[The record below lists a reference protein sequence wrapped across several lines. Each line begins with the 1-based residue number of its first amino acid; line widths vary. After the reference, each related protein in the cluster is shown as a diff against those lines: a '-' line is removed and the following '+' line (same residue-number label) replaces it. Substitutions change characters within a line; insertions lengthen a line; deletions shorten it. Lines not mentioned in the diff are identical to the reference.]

1 MSEEFTTWN
10 DGDEKSK
17 AEAMSQH
24 SDNVDAYS
32 GVKKSTAGYQQSFI
46 GVGPNVSVRP
56 EFGRDDYYAF
66 RPSEKPSNDYRRAI
80 SQCLAAY
87 DKVGI
92 IRNVIDLMGD
102 FGSQGIEVVH
112 QNKSADRFFK
122 QWFKS
127 VNGKERSERFLN
139 NLYKTG
145 NVVVYR
151 SYADV
156 TPKLEKY
163 MKSVSQD
170 IIVDVPNMKDR
181 QIPWRYT
188 FFNPLTVTLND
199 GELGLFLGKPEY
211 SISTNKFVDKFNRG
225 ELPTD
230 VINALPPAVKSM
242 IDNGAKQIPLDPERV
257 RVFHY
262 KKDDWKQWAA
272 PMIYAILDDIVMLE
286 KMRLADMSALDGAI
300 SNIRLWTLGSLD
312 HKILPNKAAINKL
325 RDILASNTGGGT
337 MELVWG
343 PELSFSE
350 SSSDVYKF
358 LGSEKYSAVLNS
370 IYAGL
375 GVPPTLTGMA
385 SSGGGFTNNFISL
398 KTLVERLQY
407 GRSMLVKFWETEFEM
422 VRQAM
427 GFRHR
432 PHIHFDTMSLS
443 DDDAQKQLL
452 IQLADRDIISHE
464 TLLERF
470 GEIPEVEAIRVSHE
484 EKDRVEEKVAQRASP
499 YHNANHKQEM
509 EKIALQGGKVTT
521 DDVGIKSSVPKSRQM
536 PPPPAPKGV
545 PGGSDPNQQ
554 AKKPANDNGRPK
566 NQKDTKPRKERT
578 SKPRS
583 KPGVAELIM
592 WSEAAWGET
601 SDIISKVFLAT
612 KEKKNL
618 RQLTKAEGKQ
628 LEQLK
633 LDVFTNLETL
643 SEVNEKAISSILSSN
658 KKTPISFRSIL
669 NDNGISP
676 EVMSVDNYRRGV
688 IGTYIE
694 QKLAQ

>member
-1 MSEEFTTWN
+1 MSDEFYTW
-10 DGDEKSK
+10 DENNQKSK
-17 AEAMSQH
+17 ASAMSKY
-24 SDNVDAYS
+24 SDGVDAFT
-32 GVKKSTAGYQQSFI
+32 GVKKSTAGYQQTFI
-46 GVGPNVSVRP
+46 GVQPNISVRP

-66 RPSEKPSNDYRRAI
+66 RPNENPAGDHRRAI
-80 SQCLAAY
+80 GMCLSAY

-92 IRNVIDLMGD
+92 IRNIIDLMGD

-112 QNKSADRFFK
+112 PNKSVEKFFQ

-145 NVVVYR
+145 NVITYR

-156 TPKLEKY
+156 TPSLEKY
-163 MKSVSQD
+163 MKSVAKD
-170 IIVDVPNMKDR
+170 IKVDVPNSPDR

-188 FFNPLTVTLND
+188 FFNPLTVTLKN

-211 SISTNKFVDKFNRG
+211 EISTNKFFDKFENG

-230 VINALPPAVKSM
+230 VINALPPSVKQQ
-242 IDNGAKQIPLDPERV
+242 IQNGSRSIPLEADRV

-262 KKDDWKQWAA
+262 KKDDWRQWAN
-272 PMIYAILDDIVMLE
+272 PMIYAILDDVIMLE

-325 RDILASNTGGGT
+325 RDILASNVGGGT

-358 LGSEKYSAVLNS
+358 LGSEKYTAVLNS

-385 SSGGGFTNNFISL
+385 SGGGGFTNNFISL

-407 GRSMLVKFWETEFEM
+407 GRDMLVKFWEKELEI

-427 GFRHR
+427 GFRYR
-432 PHIHFDTMSLS
+432 PHIHFDTMTLS

-452 IQLADRDIISHE
+452 IQLADRDIISHA

-470 GEIPEVEAIRVSHE
+470 GEIPEIESIRVNRE
-484 EKDRVEEKVAQRASP
+484 EKSRESESVPPKASP
-499 YHNANHKQEM
+499 FHNANHQKEL

-521 DDVGIKSSVPKSRQM
+521 QDVGIKSSVPKNRQM
-536 PPPPAPKGV
+536 PP
-545 PGGSDPNQQ
+545 DPNAKMGGPQES
-554 AKKPANDNGRPK
+554 KKPSNPNGRPA
-566 NQKDTKPRKERT
+566 NQKDEGPRKQRIA
-578 SKPRS
+578 KPKS
-583 KPGVAELIM
+583 TPGVAELVM
-592 WSEAAWGET
+592 WSEAAW
-601 SDIISKVFLAT
+601 SDMSEIVNKAFLGING
-612 KEKKNL
+612 KKSL
-618 RQLTKAEGKQ
+618 RQLSKAQAQQ
-628 LEQLK
+628 LEALK
-633 LDVFTNLETL
+633 LDVFTNLEVLTA
-643 SEVNEKAISSILSSN
+643 VTDKTVGTILASQ
-658 KKTPISFRSIL
+658 KKTPEHFSKALAEKNISV
-669 NDNGISP
+669 DT
-676 EVMSVDNYRRGV
+676 MSVDNYRRGV

-694 QKLAQ
+694 QKIA